1 MPLATRRTRVGERRW
16 PTAAA
21 VLLTGALR
29 ITLPAQLRLNDAG
42 PVLFVVLFGLVIV
55 LILADRGPIGRP
67 ATWRRVLTMLPI
79 ALITIA
85 NGGSTVRLVYG
96 ILFAE
101 PFTQQA
107 RTLLSAGGVIWLT
120 NVIAFALWYWDLDRG
135 GAAARALGSTAG
147 PAFLFP
153 EMLNPEHVRKGWC
166 PTFVDYLHLSV
177 NTAMAFSPADVSAVK
192 PWTKLMMMAEQIIS
206 VAVGILVVA
215 RAVNILS

>member
-1 MPLATRRTRVGERRW
+1 MATRRTRVGERRW

-29 ITLPAQLRLNDAG
+29 ITLPPQLRLNDAG
-42 PVLFVVLFGLVIV
+42 PALFVVLLGLVIV
-55 LILADRGPIGRP
+55 LILADRGPTDRR
-67 ATWRRVLTMLPI
+67 ATWRRVLTAMPI

-135 GAAARALGSTAG
+135 GRVRCWSSQRVTIPAWTRSWSAPDRSPRTTRRTAQIG
-147 PAFLFP
+147 
-153 EMLNPEHVRKGWC
+153 HTSR
-166 PTFVDYLHLSV
+166 
-177 NTAMAFSPADVSAVK
+177 SPA
-192 PWTKLMMMAEQIIS
+192 
-206 VAVGILVVA
+206 
-215 RAVNILS
+215 

>member
-1 MPLATRRTRVGERRW
+1 
-16 PTAAA
+16 
-21 VLLTGALR
+21 
-29 ITLPAQLRLNDAG
+29 
-42 PVLFVVLFGLVIV
+42 V
-55 LILADRGPIGRP
+55 LIVADRGPVDRR
-67 ATWRRVLTMLPI
+67 ATWRRVLTVMPI

-135 GAAARALGSTAG
+135 GARALGSADG

-153 EMLNPEHVRKGWC
+153 EMVNPEHVRKGWC
-166 PTFVDYLHLSV
+166 PAFVDYLHLSV
-177 NTAMAFSPADVSAVK
+177 NTAMAFSPTDVSAIK
-192 PWTKLMMMAEQIIS
+192 PWAKLTMMAEEMTS

-215 RAVNILS
+215 RAVNILR

>member
-1 MPLATRRTRVGERRW
+1 MATRRTRVGERRW

-21 VLLTGALR
+21 VLLTGVLR
-29 ITLPAQLRLNDAG
+29 ITLPPQLRLNDAG
-42 PVLFVVLFGLVIV
+42 PVLLVVLFGLLIV
-55 LILADRGPIGRP
+55 LILADRGPIDRP
-67 ATWRRVLTMLPI
+67 RTWRRVLTMLPI

-85 NGGSTVRLVYG
+85 NGGSTVRLIYG

-135 GAAARALGSTAG
+135 GAASRALGSTTG

-153 EMLNPEHVRKGWC
+153 EILNPEHVRKGWC

-177 NTAMAFSPADVSAVK
+177 NTAMAFSPTDVSAVK
-192 PWTKLMMMAEQIIS
+192 PWAKLMMMVEEMIS

-215 RAVNILS
+215 RAVNILR